1 MWLGLKKQKK
11 IRHVVRFEGMIT
23 PLSRGSSFSEDFDSF
38 EEEKISDWQT
48 ELDDPFFSDSGK
60 GLKNYSALL
69 TPEGPKISFPRIDPN
84 AVGIR
89 NFKFLKQASL
99 IIRIWNQEHK

>member
-69 TPEGPKISFPRIDPN
+69 TPEGPKISFPRIDPS

-89 NFKFLKQASL
+89 NFKFFKQSL
-99 IIRIWNQEHK
+99 EF

>member
-60 GLKNYSALL
+60 GLKIPTGDWS
-69 TPEGPKISFPRIDPN
+69 TS
-84 AVGIR
+84 V
-89 NFKFLKQASL
+89 
-99 IIRIWNQEHK
+99 